1 MNNKVD
7 VFDELDAPETLSE
20 EPPESDSDRAESG
33 IDIVDSIT
41 RAALERRT
49 DFIRYGVRSLS
60 KAVGSH
66 HRVRRRKPQFG
77 GAFLAAPLRA
87 PFYPDPSART
97 RTAST
102 SHGAP

>member
-7 VFDELDAPETLSE
+7 VFEELEVTGTFPDEASE
-20 EPPESDSDRAESG
+20 SGLQRAASG

-66 HRVRRRKPQFG
+66 H
-77 GAFLAAPLRA
+77 
-87 PFYPDPSART
+87 
-97 RTAST
+97 
-102 SHGAP
+102 